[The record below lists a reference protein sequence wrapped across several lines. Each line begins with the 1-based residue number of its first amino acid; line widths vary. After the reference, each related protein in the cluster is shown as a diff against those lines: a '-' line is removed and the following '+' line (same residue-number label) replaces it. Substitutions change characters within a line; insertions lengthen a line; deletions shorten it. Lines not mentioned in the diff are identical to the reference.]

1 VEETAKRF
9 KALERTRE
17 AGTAQDYG
25 SVVPVLILGVKT
37 QFMKLTLIESRAGF
51 VLELRP
57 FLLSSPQKSC
67 DVAPAGNRIRNTL
80 RGYLLSRTL
89 QE

>member
-25 SVVPVLILGVKT
+25 SVVPGL
-37 QFMKLTLIESRAGF
+37 
-51 VLELRP
+51 
-57 FLLSSPQKSC
+57 FLS
-67 DVAPAGNRIRNTL
+67 IRNPIFEVYT
-80 RGYLLSRTL
+80 YP
-89 QE
+89 